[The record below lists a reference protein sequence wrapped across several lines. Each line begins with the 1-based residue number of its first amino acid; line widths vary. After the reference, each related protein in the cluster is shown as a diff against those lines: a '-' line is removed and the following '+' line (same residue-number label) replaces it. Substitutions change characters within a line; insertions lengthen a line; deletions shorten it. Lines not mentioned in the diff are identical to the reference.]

1 MKKTV
6 KSTVYKLSEEDKNT
20 IKKFYNLL
28 KEIKNDM
35 DVYNVIKVN
44 DDDLFK
50 FKYDEIK
57 EMFNVLM
64 GFLRADTLNITRE
77 ESEVNKLPEYQVEVN
92 INAIIETEAK
102 SEIDANQKVAQLLF
116 NKYYDYI
123 KVLEVSYVTKK

>member
-6 KSTVYKLSEEDKNT
+6 KSTIYKLSEEDKNT

-123 KVLEVSYVTKK
+123 KVLEVPYVTKK

>member
-123 KVLEVSYVTKK
+123 KVLEVPYVTKK